1 MDYAEKQTE
10 KSLNSLER
18 RLKAEYERA
27 YIEAKIRADEYFE
40 QYYARYDA
48 EWKKW
53 KAGLYTDAQFTAWQ
67 QTQIARGE
75 KFEQLVSDLANTYV
89 SANQVAAEL
98 TNGELAG
105 VYTVNANYTAYQ
117 ISKDYD
123 GISFG
128 LVDENTIKVL
138 MDEDKNFTDFKT
150 LSVNPKRNYEWNTKQ
165 VRSCITSAILQGKG
179 IKEQTDSLMLV
190 QKRNRNAAIRNART
204 AFGSAQN
211 AGKLESMKQA
221 NDMGLDTQ
229 KMWVS
234 AGDNKVRDSHAH
246 LDGQIRATDEKFDN
260 GLLFPLD
267 PDGAPAEVYNCRCGM
282 KYVNKKYHPEWKSKE
297 DYSETKREGE
307 SYQAWLKRMKVE
319 AQSSNEYEKYRKDP
333 GKNAPASLS
342 EFVKI
347 KNSKD
352 FGLFKE
358 YARSIK
364 ADELSPLADFELYK
378 NTYYQARE
386 ELIGLKT
393 ASGLEIK
400 DISLH
405 FTERIIGSVAK
416 KRNGVTI
423 EAIKEALTNTNATYK
438 NIREDSNGKSQKILY
453 NKVEVTINPDKGKL
467 IQVNPNRKGKL
478 K

>member
-53 KAGLYTDAQFTAWQ
+53 KAGLYTDAQFKAWQ

-89 SANQVAAEL
+89 NANQVAAEL
-98 TNGELAG
+98 TNGKLAG

-297 DYSETKREGE
+297 DYSETKHEGE
-307 SYQAWLKRMKVE
+307 SYQAWLKRMKDE
-319 AQSSNEYEKYRKDP
+319 ANAAKVSSPSIESRNHAMGKPSAVVGGAKLNNRQQRLNDILTTNDTSTIVKKRDVNMKDLS
-333 GKNAPASLS
+333 ALSASNG
-342 EFVKI
+342 V
-347 KNSKD
+347 
-352 FGLFKE
+352 E
-358 YARSIK
+358 YALLTR
-364 ADELSPLADFELYK
+364 K
-378 NTYYQARE
+378 NERMVIRGDLQTVGLINDKTVESYRE
-386 ELIGLKT
+386 QGWKWSGHTHVVGGL
-393 ASGLEIK
+393 
-400 DISLH
+400 
-405 FTERIIGSVAK
+405 VP
-416 KRNGVTI
+416 
-423 EAIKEALTNTNATYK
+423 
-438 NIREDSNGKSQKILY
+438 SNGDLVILELFHQKKSLLY
-453 NKVEVTINPDKGKL
+453 DHLGNYTIINLD
-467 IQVNPNRKGKL
+467 
-478 K
+478 